1 MVIVEEQLRQ
11 LSQSKSAVNE
21 YFNCEFELE
30 LKHLNKITNSRVVIT
45 EGEFQKYEK
54 SLLNFELYNSHG

>member
-11 LSQSKSAVNE
+11 LSQSKSE
-21 YFNCEFELE
+21 LTSIFNCEFELE
-30 LKHLNKITNSRVVIT
+30 LNNLNKITNSRVIIT